1 MLYRDGALEQRVMKR
16 NGIIVLALIAS
27 LRPEPTEA
35 GARQQIDAGIT
46 AGQTREQSAAPELSA
61 LEKLGQAYATA
72 WGLTLSKVETSIVK
86 ALSSGNASE
95 IDELQKSLAVGYAPE
110 PGKFVAVP
118 LSMLRDV
125 MKIQMAGGRT
135 PAEVVRAVAAPGNQI
150 VRVAWYFGT
159 GNPSISNAV
168 FSADGKNIVF
178 DTLIFLPVLQGP
190 VLEQFKQ

>member
-1 MLYRDGALEQRVMKR
+1 MKR
-16 NGIIVLALIAS
+16 NGIIDLALIAM
-27 LRPEPTEA
+27 LAPGPTEV
-35 GARQQIDAGIT
+35 GARQQLAAEIT
-46 AGQTREQSAAPELSA
+46 AEQTNEQSAAPELSA

-72 WGLTLSKVETSIVK
+72 WGLNLSKVETSIVG
-86 ALSSGNASE
+86 ALTAGNASE
-95 IDELQKSLAVGYAPE
+95 VDELQKSLAIGYAPE

-135 PAEVVRAVAAPGNQI
+135 PAEVVQAVAVPGNQI

-159 GNPSISNAV
+159 GKPSISKAI
-168 FSADGKNIVF
+168 FSADGKDIVF